1 MSLTLLCC
9 VSQTLPVEDVFLC
22 IKGLPASYIQ
32 YEFNPF
38 PGIADSV
45 AEWLRRWIA
54 NPLLYERVGSN
65 PITVEDNNFVSW
77 DSRRQPL
84 VVGSTPI
91 SCTELCCALVTQWSE
106 WGSYAVFLRFYELK
120 MYFCALRDFLPALS
134 FIGYEFNPLMLCFSD
149 STSWRCIFVH

>member
-1 MSLTLLCC
+1 MSLPLLCC

-54 NPLLYERVGSN
+54 IPLLYECVGPN
-65 PITVEDNNFVSW
+65 PITVEHNNLVS
-77 DSRRQPL
+77 
-84 VVGSTPI
+84 
-91 SCTELCCALVTQWSE
+91 
-106 WGSYAVFLRFYELK
+106 
-120 MYFCALRDFLPALS
+120 
-134 FIGYEFNPLMLCFSD
+134 
-149 STSWRCIFVH
+149 